1 MYSPFPLRCMPN
13 DSSKRLLSLDLL
25 RGFDM
30 ACLVLICPVV
40 IRTLYVINPDQ
51 DCFLGHLALQLDHTP
66 WEGFTFMDIIMPL
79 FLFMSGITIPFSMS
93 KYKKGTVEA
102 DHRFFFRI
110 LKRVAVL
117 WVVGM
122 VVQGNLLAFDIH
134 TLKLFSNTLQSIAVG
149 YAVVAVLYVFTS
161 LRTQFVVVMLCFLA
175 FFVVFAVSGDLS
187 CPVGTNI
194 AERIDRAVLGHFQD
208 GVNWTDGHYVPS
220 ADYHYTWILSSLNFI
235 VTVYLGC
242 LAGYILKGE
251 GSQSAK
257 LRKLLLWGVVMVA
270 TGLALSP
277 LMPIVKHL
285 WTSSM
290 TLFSG
295 GLCFLLMALFYYVF
309 DMRHW
314 TRGLMWLRFYGMNS
328 LVAYFLGEYVRFD
341 SFIDSFLFGFKQ
353 WVGEGY
359 IILSSVANGAII
371 FGILMLMFRM
381 KVFVKA

>member
-1 MYSPFPLRCMPN
+1 MPN

-30 ACLVLICPVV
+30 ACLVLICPVL
-40 IRTLYVINPDQ
+40 IRIFYVINPGQ
-51 DCFLGHLALQLDHTP
+51 DSFLGGIAVQLDHTP

-79 FLFMSGITIPFSMS
+79 FLFMSGITIPFAMS
-93 KYKKGTVEA
+93 KYKKGTLEA
-102 DHRFFFRI
+102 DHRFFLRI

-117 WVVGM
+117 WIVGM

-149 YAVVAVLYVFTS
+149 YAAVAVLYVFTS
-161 LRTQFVVVMLCFLA
+161 LRTQLVIVALCFLA

-187 CPVGTNI
+187 CPIGINV

-208 GVNWTDGHYVPS
+208 GVSWTGGHYVPG

-242 LAGYILKGE
+242 LAGYILKDE
-251 GSQSAK
+251 GSQTAK
-257 LRKLLLWGVVMVA
+257 LRKLLLWGVVMIA
-270 TGLALSP
+270 AGLALSP
-277 LMPIVKHL
+277 LMPIVKRL

-309 DMRHW
+309 DMLHC
-314 TRGLMWLRFYGMNS
+314 TKGFMWLRFYGMNS

-341 SFIDSFLFGFKQ
+341 SLIDSFLFGFKQ
-353 WVGEGY
+353 WVGDGY
-359 IILSSVANGAII
+359 IILSSAANGAII
-371 FGILMLMFRM
+371 FGILMLMFRL